1 MKIMQQIQDVLDAID
16 TKDFY
21 KYIGGIVVVIVLI
34 FCLLVYR
41 FYSNVN
47 YYKSELNTINNQR
60 EEIRD
65 LLEIAALTKEQKQ
78 SINALLESDPDFKI
92 AGYFKKVLDQL
103 GLTQKETSSTV
114 VPQERGEQDYN
125 EIVLSA
131 KFTDMTMKELTELLN
146 VLEKNKRIYTKDLEI
161 QRSKKAPKTI
171 EVQLTIATLQSR
183 TEPIEYTE

>member
-1 MKIMQQIQDVLDAID
+1 MKIVQQIQDFLDTID

-21 KYIGGIVVVIVLI
+21 KYIGGIILAIVLV

-41 FYSNVN
+41 FYSNVS
-47 YYKSELNTINNQR
+47 YYKGQLKTINNQR
-60 EEIRD
+60 EEIRE
-65 LLEIAALTKEQKQ
+65 LLDIAALTKEQKQ
-78 SINALLESDPDFKI
+78 TINAMLEANPDFKI

-103 GLTQKETSSTV
+103 GLTQKETSNTV
-114 VPQERGEQDYN
+114 TSQERGEQNYN

-131 KFTDMTMKELTELLN
+131 KFTDMTMKDLTELLN

-161 QRSKKAPKTI
+161 QRPKKAQRTI
-171 EVQLTIATLQSR
+171 DVQLTIATLQPR